1 MGLNLL
7 PESLTCA
14 QLVERLGD
22 VHRYLAAYE
31 RLLALGAEAATD
43 IRAALAHPDPLVRE
57 DCCKLL
63 DHLMDD
69 DTIVDLIGM
78 LDHPEPKVRIAA
90 RDHDGDPAVRKKA
103 AWYLPGGAVHRRG
116 H

>member
-1 MGLNLL
+1 VRR
-7 PESLTCA
+7 SHT
-14 QLVERLGD
+14 RT
-22 VHRYLAAYE
+22 
-31 RLLALGAEAATD
+31 LGAGG
-43 IRAALAHPDPLVRE
+43 LLQ
-57 DCCKLL
+57 LL